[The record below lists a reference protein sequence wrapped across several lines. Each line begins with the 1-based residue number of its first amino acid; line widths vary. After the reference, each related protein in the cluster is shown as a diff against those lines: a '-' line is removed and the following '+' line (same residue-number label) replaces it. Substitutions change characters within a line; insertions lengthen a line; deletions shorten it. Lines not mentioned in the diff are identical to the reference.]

1 MSRQHDS
8 MIHPQIE
15 TLLERES
22 LEGSKFALVTLA
34 MGWLAATGLHIDAG
48 FTKQL
53 PLKHEY
59 MRTFLKHEEAFGGA
73 NRVLVALIAALFL
86 IHAGRAWLL
95 TQDDDVEFLLWFAF
109 IPARYDTS
117 LLQGI
122 SPGDVIPGGIG
133 PQVWTFL
140 TYAFLHADW
149 THV

>member
-1 MSRQHDS
+1 MSENLPATS
-8 MIHPQIE
+8 
-15 TLLERES
+15 REPV
-22 LEGSKFALVTLA
+22 FNVPT
-34 MGWLAATGLHIDAG
+34 
-48 FTKQL
+48 
-53 PLKHEY
+53 
-59 MRTFLKHEEAFGGA
+59 
-73 NRVLVALIAALFL
+73 VLVALIAALFL

-149 THV
+149 THVFVNTIWLLPFGTAVARRFGTFRFALMFAATSIAGAREIAFFPPVTGG